1 MLGRFSLGQRERL
14 RMPTVASIRAFRIP
28 PRAIGPAVVAALGV
42 SLNVVAGAKMGMTAL
57 LFALPA
63 AVLAGWMQRRVDQR
77 QLGLKLLS
85 QQDAL
90 TGLGNRRL
98 LQERLTY
105 EITRHRRHSR
115 RFTLLALDLDGFK
128 QVNDRFGHPA
138 GDEILRE
145 VARSLERAVRDQ
157 DTVVRLG
164 GDEFCVLAPE
174 TTWED
179 AEALAQRLDAAV
191 ETAVGGLDMLGVS
204 VGYAMFPDEGW
215 TPEHL
220 LARADAAEIDVKR
233 RKRPPKPPEIRAA

>member
-1 MLGRFSLGQRERL
+1 MPSL
-14 RMPTVASIRAFRIP
+14 AAIRGFRIH
-28 PRAIGPAVVAALGV
+28 PRSIGPAVIAASAVA
-42 SLNVVAGAKMGMTAL
+42 LNVLAGAKMGMTAL
-57 LFALPA
+57 LFAVPA
-63 AVLAGWMQRRVDQR
+63 AVLAGWWQRRLDQR
-77 QLGLKLLS
+77 QQGLKLLS

-98 LQERLTY
+98 LHERLNY
-105 EITRHRRHSR
+105 EIVRHRRHSR

-128 QVNDRFGHPA
+128 LVNDRFGHPA

-174 TTWED
+174 STWED
-179 AEALAQRLDAAV
+179 AETLPQRLHVAV

-204 VGYAMFPDEGW
+204 VGYAVFPDEGW

-233 RKRPPKPPEIRAA
+233 RKRPPGADLDTRAA

>member
-1 MLGRFSLGQRERL
+1 MLPDR
-14 RMPTVASIRAFRIP
+14 VRIH
-28 PRAIGPAVVAALGV
+28 PRAIGPGVIAASAV
-42 SLNVVAGAKMGMTAL
+42 SLNVLAGAKLGMTAL
-57 LFALPA
+57 VFALPA
-63 AVLAGWMQRRVDQR
+63 AVLAGWLQLRTDKRE
-77 QLGLKLLS
+77 LGLKLLS

-98 LQERLTY
+98 LNERLNY

-115 RFTLLALDLDGFK
+115 RFTLLAMDLDGFK

-145 VARSLERAVRDQ
+145 VAKSLERAVRDQ
-157 DTVVRLG
+157 DTVVRMG

-174 TTWED
+174 STWED
-179 AEALAQRLDAAV
+179 AEALAHRLHEAV
-191 ETAVGGLDMLGVS
+191 EGAVGGLDMLGVS
-204 VGYAMFPDEGW
+204 VGYAVFPDEGW

-233 RKRPPKPPEIRAA
+233 RKRPPGTDVDKRDAA

>member
-1 MLGRFSLGQRERL
+1 MLGLSG
-14 RMPTVASIRAFRIP
+14 RIH
-28 PRAIGPAVVAALGV
+28 PRAIGPGVIAASAVA
-42 SLNVVAGAKMGMTAL
+42 LNVIAGAKLGMTAL
-57 LFALPA
+57 VFALPA
-63 AVLAGWMQRRVDQR
+63 AVLAGWLQLRTDKRE
-77 QLGLKLLS
+77 LGLKLLS

-98 LQERLTY
+98 LNERLNY

-174 TTWED
+174 STWED
-179 AEALAQRLDAAV
+179 AEALAQRLHVAV

-204 VGYAMFPDEGW
+204 VGYAVFPDEGW

-233 RKRPPKPPEIRAA
+233 RKKPPGTDVAKRDAA